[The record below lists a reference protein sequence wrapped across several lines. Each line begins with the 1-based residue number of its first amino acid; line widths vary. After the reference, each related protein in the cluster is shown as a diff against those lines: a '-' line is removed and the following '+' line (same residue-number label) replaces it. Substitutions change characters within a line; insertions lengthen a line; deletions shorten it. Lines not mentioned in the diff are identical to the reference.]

1 MKKFTKQFI
10 PMLVA
15 IAMSCSSSAIAAFAA
30 ETSTDASPTVSET
43 DINSASIGGISPQ
56 AGSET
61 WNYTGS
67 VMQYVGSFTMTGSN
81 MTPTKTIANNNM
93 CKYLSIS
100 AYYNCSYSSKLKVEI
115 VDASSGFVYASGLSS
130 AGTSGNITIG
140 NSSNYNMKGKQV
152 KIRFILYD
160 AYGNYTPSRNCNVSY
175 HYGLSGMLDG

>member
-1 MKKFTKQFI
+1 MKKFTKRFI

-15 IAMSCSSSAIAAFAA
+15 MAMSFSSSAIASFAA
-30 ETSTDASPTVSET
+30 ETSIDALPPISGS
-43 DINSASIGGISPQ
+43 DISSSSIGGISPQ
-56 AGSET
+56 AGAET
-61 WNYTGS
+61 WNYTGY

-93 CKYLSIS
+93 CKYLTIS
-100 AYYNCSYSSKLKVEI
+100 ASYTCSYSSKLKVEI
-115 VDASSGFVYASGLSS
+115 VDASSGFVYASGISS
-130 AGTSGNITIG
+130 AGTSGSILIG

-175 HYGLSGMLDG
+175 HYGLTGISED